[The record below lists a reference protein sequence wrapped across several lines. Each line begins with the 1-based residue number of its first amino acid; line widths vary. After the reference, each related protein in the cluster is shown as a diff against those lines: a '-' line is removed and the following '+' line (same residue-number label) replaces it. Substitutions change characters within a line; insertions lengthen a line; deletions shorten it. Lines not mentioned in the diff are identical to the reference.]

1 MNLKLNH
8 IIAPQTILDISI
20 LSFGLWTLGTSIA
33 VVTNSSLFV
42 ATVITAVLTV
52 LFWWLWQKLPDQQ
65 TKKQIKEYKESDS
78 GLNYTPLRIG
88 LIAVGVSLFCFWI
101 YQRDFYYLWLSSL
114 IILTTQ
120 VFYLRRSGSVN
131 YIESIE
137 SAAKHSEKLIWFLAM
152 VGAFVALIAHR
163 PDSDDSY
170 YLNQAAVVAN
180 GFFQAIPTHFTIFPG
195 SDIPAPYPSWIFI
208 SYHYLIGLLSWLLH
222 LEPLA
227 VSAYVLTPVLS
238 LLVILAYSVLLKTL
252 LPKGWSLALAG
263 LTGFMLIDGT
273 APFFF
278 SNFAFV
284 RIWQG
289 KSVLLHVIRPVLITY
304 GLWFGVRGGAK
315 NWIRLTLA
323 QTTAVGLSSLGIW
336 ISPVVACVSIF
347 TAMLGTRFSPTR
359 FGLGIL
365 TCFYPVIIGIY
376 ALQGSHESLS
386 QLFSEPELNQIL
398 LNYFGSFKA
407 EVFWFGMML
416 ISAYFAPNL
425 KARWFFSTYSLAIL
439 LTFLNPYFTIYIAKY
454 ITSSIVFWRVMWL
467 LPLVI
472 MGAASLCVSF
482 TTKFEYERIVTII
495 WSIILVLGYAIIVP
509 GNYVLSKA
517 NRVTVSQPFVKVRRE
532 RYKVGRFLTD
542 SLPPGSSVIAP
553 EEISWF
559 LPTFKDFLYPLAPKR
574 IIIDTVFRKQQR
586 KLDEFHKRLYVTDY
600 TEGLRPVDSEYLLQ
614 VIEEFQV
621 RGIVTTRN
629 TANHQ
634 QLSSILTQDGFKLV
648 QFREYDVWLK

>member
-1 MNLKLNH
+1 MNLKKINY

-20 LSFGLWTLGTSIA
+20 LGFGLWTIGTSIA
-33 VVTNSSLFV
+33 VVTNNSLFV
-42 ATVITAVLTV
+42 ATVITAVLTA
-52 LFWWLWQKLPDQQ
+52 LFWWLWQKLPAE
-65 TKKQIKEYKESDS
+65 QIKEPIKEYQPNSI
-78 GLNYTPLRIG
+78 NYTPLRIG
-88 LIAVGVSLFCFWI
+88 LLVVGISLFCFWL

-114 IILTTQ
+114 ILLTTQ
-120 VFYLRRSGSVN
+120 IFHLRRASSVS
-131 YIESIE
+131 YPESIE
-137 SAAKHSEKLIWFLAM
+137 KPSHLKLIWFLAI

-163 PDSDDSY
+163 PDSDDSF
-170 YLNQAAVVAN
+170 YLNQAVVVAD
-180 GFFQAIPTHFTIFPG
+180 GFFQTIPTHFTLFPG
-195 SDIPAPYPSWIFI
+195 SDIPAPYPSWRFI

-227 VSAYVLTPVLS
+227 VSAYVLTPILS
-238 LLVILAYSVLLKTL
+238 LLVIFAYSILLKTL
-252 LPKGWSLALAG
+252 LPKAWPWALAG

-273 APFFF
+273 AQFFF

-289 KSVLLHVIRPVLITY
+289 KSVLLHVLRPVIITY
-304 GLWFGVRGGAK
+304 GLWFGARGGAK

-347 TAMLGTRFSPTR
+347 TAMLGTRFSPIR
-359 FGLGIL
+359 MALGIL
-365 TCFYPVIIGIY
+365 SCFYPVIIGIY

-386 QLFSEPELNQIL
+386 QLFTEPELNQVL
-398 LNYFGSFKA
+398 LSYFGSFKA
-407 EVFWFGMML
+407 EVFWFSMML
-416 ISAYFAPNL
+416 ISAYFAPNS
-425 KARWFFSTYSLAIL
+425 KARWFLSTYSLVVL
-439 LTFLNPYFTIYIAKY
+439 LTFLNPYFTVYIAKY

-467 LPLVI
+467 LPLAV
-472 MGAASLCVSF
+472 MGATSLCVSF
-482 TTKFEYERIVTII
+482 TTKFEHQRIVKII

-509 GNYVLSKA
+509 STYLFSTA
-517 NRVTVSQPFVKVRRE
+517 NRVIISRPFVKVRPE

-542 SLPPGSSVIAP
+542 SLPPRSSVIAP

-559 LPTFKDFLYPLAPKR
+559 LPTFKNFLHPLAPKR

-586 KLDEFHKRLYVTDY
+586 QLDEFHKRLYVTDY
-600 TEGLRPVDSEYLLQ
+600 TEGIRPVDSAYLLK
-614 VIEEFQV
+614 VIAEFQV
-621 RGIVTTRN
+621 RGVVVKRN

-648 QFREYDVWLK
+648 QFSKYDVWLK